1 MLEKELHQY
10 IIEQYPKENERCEW
24 KEFKSLKNSFCGDEK
39 DDVISY
45 VSAIANMEGGDLVL
59 GVKDKTLEIVGID
72 TYNYDRQKA
81 ILRLTERCTNLSTE
95 GLFIDEFI
103 TEDTNKIVWVIHIPK
118 HLPRLPVYAHDKAWQ
133 RIEDSLVELTNER
146 RDTILREY
154 NYVEEDW
161 SAQIVNAAT
170 LEDLDPIAIKK
181 AREEYIKVYPKKIEE
196 EKEWDDITFLNKA
209 KITRGG
215 KITNTA
221 IILLGKEES
230 EHFISPAICKIRW
243 SLKDG
248 SDENKDFKIF
258 SIPMILTVDEVAR
271 NIRNVSYFYTIE
283 GSLFPEPM
291 MRYDVFTLREPLNNA
306 IAHQDY
312 GKKARIE
319 VVEYEDDKLVFRNY
333 GKFIP
338 KSIEEVVQNNFPES
352 RYRNTF
358 LVEAMRNINMVETE
372 GGGIRKLFAQQRKRF
387 FPMPSYDLSDEMVK
401 CEIAGKVLDENFAKI
416 LVNNPDLSL
425 AEIILLDKVQKR
437 ELLTE
442 DAIALLRSKKFVE
455 GRKGNLFLSFKVVN
469 ESKHVGLKTTYIK
482 NKSFDDAYYKGLIF
496 NYVEKFKK
504 VSRKE
509 IEELL
514 KDKLPLILTE
524 RQKYDKITNL
534 LASLRKEKKL
544 KVEGRKW
551 VLYN

>member
-504 VSRKE
+504 VSRK
-509 IEELL
+509 
-514 KDKLPLILTE
+514 
-524 RQKYDKITNL
+524 
-534 LASLRKEKKL
+534 
-544 KVEGRKW
+544 
-551 VLYN
+551 